1 MPGSVGGG
9 RSGGGAR
16 GGGFSGGSGGV
27 YGGTYGSRRIGG
39 TASPGP
45 YNTMTGKQG
54 GGSTRVVIV
63 LVAVFLAVFL
73 TIAVLIGREI
83 VSSDADA
90 PLSIESVERTKLSSV
105 RCTPIDKWLE
115 DKAGLLQSID
125 EKTQLEAALAH
136 FYEKT
141 GVQPYLL
148 ILDEID
154 GDKNPDRDTTEHY
167 LTNRYVELFGADEGH
182 YIFLYFHHRDSSYTL
197 YYIPGLDAVTVV
209 DDEVSSM
216 LMDCIAWYYRQTDT
230 YGEMFANAFV
240 RTAQAIVYPQRQE
253 PTVEF
258 SKPQTGL
265 DLYGFGG

>member
-1 MPGSVGGG
+1 MPGPVGGG

-16 GGGFSGGSGGV
+16 GGGTTGGNSGVYGGV
-27 YGGTYGSRRIGG
+27 YGNRNIGG
-39 TASPGP
+39 TPAPSP
-45 YNTMTGKQG
+45 YNLISGKR
-54 GGSTRVVIV
+54 GSGSAKHAVVIV
-63 LVAVFLAVFL
+63 VAFLAVFV

-115 DKAGLLQSID
+115 DEAGLLQSID
-125 EKTQLEAALAH
+125 EKTQVEAALAH

-148 ILDEID
+148 ILNEID
-154 GDKNPDRDTTEHY
+154 GDKNPDWDTTEHY

-197 YYIPGLDAVTVV
+197 YYIPGLDAMTVV

-216 LMDCIAWYYRQTDT
+216 LMDCIAWYYRQTET

-240 RTAQAIVYPQRQE
+240 HTAELITYPPREE
-253 PTVEF
+253 PTVQF
-258 SKPQTGL
+258 TKPV
-265 DLYGFGG
+265 DVYGFGG